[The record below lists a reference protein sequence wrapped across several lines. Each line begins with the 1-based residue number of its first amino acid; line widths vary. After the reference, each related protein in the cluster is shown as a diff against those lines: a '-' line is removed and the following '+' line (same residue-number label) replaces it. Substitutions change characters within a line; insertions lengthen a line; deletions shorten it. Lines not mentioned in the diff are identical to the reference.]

1 MEAITSKLT
10 TTLFYNICHG
20 RFIET
25 NLIDFDVLSLPKRML
40 FSLLK
45 NSIYLTLTKHIQKKI

>member
-25 NLIDFDVLSLPKRML
+25 NLIDFDVLSLSQKECYFHFLR
-40 FSLLK
+40 
-45 NSIYLTLTKHIQKKI
+45 IQYI